1 MNVLVVDDDEE
12 TADFVA
18 RALVRDGFKATV
30 ASDRARAEV
39 ELSAARFDV
48 VVLDV
53 MLPDGSGLELCRAM
67 RAASTTI
74 PVLFLSA
81 RGTVGSRVEGFSA
94 GGDDYLPKPFA
105 VRELVARVRAL
116 ARRGP
121 LSRPQRTNLGGVII
135 DLLARR
141 AERDGEELPLTAREW
156 AVLELLLARAGQ
168 VVPFDDL
175 LEALWGES
183 TARARAS
190 LEVIMTRL
198 RRKLNGGAPNRVI
211 RNVRGVGYRLDL
223 P

>member
-1 MNVLVVDDDEE
+1 MNVLVVEDDEE
-12 TADFVA
+12 TSDFVA
-18 RALVRDGFKATV
+18 RALAREGITATI
-30 ASDRARAEV
+30 AADRARAEV
-39 ELSAARFDV
+39 ELSGGRFDV

-53 MLPDGSGLELCRAM
+53 MLPDGSGLELCRSM
-67 RAASTTI
+67 RAAASTI

-81 RGTVGSRVEGFSA
+81 RGTVGSRVEGLSA

-116 ARRGP
+116 GRRGP
-121 LSRPQRTNLGGVII
+121 LSRPARTNLGGVSI

-168 VVPFDDL
+168 VIPFDEL

-198 RRKLNGGAPNRVI
+198 RKKLNGGAANRVI
-211 RNVRGVGYRLDL
+211 RNVRAVGYRLDL

>member
-18 RALVRDGFKATV
+18 RALDREGFVTTI

-39 ELSAARFDV
+39 EMTARRFDV

-53 MLPDGSGLELCRAM
+53 MLPDGSGVDLCRSM
-67 RAASTTI
+67 RASSSTT

-81 RGTVGSRVEGFSA
+81 RGTVGARVEGLSA

-105 VRELVARVRAL
+105 VKELVARVRAL
-116 ARRGP
+116 GRRGP
-121 LSRPQRTNLGGVII
+121 LSRPERTVVGGVTI

-141 AERDGEELPLTAREW
+141 AERAGQELPLTAREW
-156 AVLELLLARAGQ
+156 AILELLLARAGH
-168 VVPFDDL
+168 VVPFDEL

-183 TARARAS
+183 TTRARAS

-198 RRKLNGGAPNRVI
+198 RKKLHDGTANRVI

-223 P
+223 A

>member
-18 RALVRDGFKATV
+18 RALDREGFVTTI
-30 ASDRARAEV
+30 ASDRARAEA
-39 ELSAARFDV
+39 EMTARRFDV

-53 MLPDGSGLELCRAM
+53 MLPDGSGVDLCRSM
-67 RAASTTI
+67 RASSSTT

-81 RGTVGSRVEGFSA
+81 RGTVGARVEGLSA

-105 VRELVARVRAL
+105 VKELVARVRAL
-116 ARRGP
+116 GRRGP
-121 LSRPQRTNLGGVII
+121 LSRPERTVVGGVTI

-141 AERDGEELPLTAREW
+141 AERAGEELPLTAREW
-156 AVLELLLARAGQ
+156 AILELLLARAGH
-168 VVPFDDL
+168 VVPFDEL

-183 TARARAS
+183 TTRARAS

-198 RRKLNGGAPNRVI
+198 RKKLHDGTANRVI

-223 P
+223 A

>member
-18 RALVRDGFKATV
+18 RALIREGFQTTV
-30 ASDRARAEV
+30 ASDRARAEL
-39 ELSAARFDV
+39 ELARGRFDV

-53 MLPDGSGLELCRAM
+53 MLSDESGLDLCRSM
-67 RAASTTI
+67 RAASLAI

-81 RGTVGSRVEGFSA
+81 RGTVGARVEGLSA

-116 ARRGP
+116 GRRGP
-121 LSRPQRTNLGGVII
+121 LSRPERTNLGGITV

-141 AERDGEELPLTAREW
+141 AERSGEELPLTAREW
-156 AVLELLLARAGQ
+156 AVLELLLARAGH
-168 VVPFDDL
+168 VVAFDEL

-183 TARARAS
+183 TTRARAS

-198 RRKLNGGAPNRVI
+198 RKKLDDGSAHRLI
-211 RNVRGVGYRLDL
+211 RNVRAVGYRLDL

>member
-1 MNVLVVDDDEE
+1 MNVLVVEDDEE

-18 RALVRDGFKATV
+18 RALAREGITTTV

-39 ELSAARFDV
+39 ELSGGRFDV

-53 MLPDGSGLELCRAM
+53 MLPDGSGIDLCRSM
-67 RAASTTI
+67 RAASSMT

-81 RGTVGSRVEGFSA
+81 RGAVGSRVEGLSA

-105 VRELVARVRAL
+105 IRELVARVRAL
-116 ARRGP
+116 GRRGP
-121 LSRPQRTNLGGVII
+121 LSRPERTNLGGVII

-183 TARARAS
+183 TPRARAS

-198 RRKLNGGAPNRVI
+198 RKKLNGGAANRVI
-211 RNVRGVGYRLDL
+211 RNVRAVGYRLDL

>member
-1 MNVLVVDDDEE
+1 MNVLVVEDDEE

-18 RALVRDGFKATV
+18 RALARDGLKVTL
-30 ASDRARAEV
+30 ASDRAHAEA
-39 ELSAARFDV
+39 ELTAGRFDV

-53 MLPDGSGLELCRAM
+53 MLPDGNGIDLCRAM
-67 RAASTTI
+67 RAGSSTA

-81 RGTVGSRVEGFSA
+81 RGTVGARVEGLSA

-116 ARRGP
+116 GRRGP
-121 LSRPQRTNLGGVII
+121 LSRPERTNVGGVSI

-156 AVLELLLARAGQ
+156 SVLELLLARAGQ
-168 VVPFDDL
+168 VVLFEEMLD
-175 LEALWGES
+175 ALWGES

-198 RRKLNGGAPNRVI
+198 RKKLNGGATNRVI
-211 RNVRGVGYRLDL
+211 RNVRGLGYRLDR

>member
-1 MNVLVVDDDEE
+1 MKVLVVEDDDE
-12 TADFVA
+12 TSDFVA
-18 RALVRDGFKATV
+18 RALAREGIVATV
-30 ASDRARAEV
+30 APDRARAET
-39 ELSAARFDV
+39 ELGAKRFDV

-53 MLPDGSGLELCRAM
+53 MLPDGSGIDLCRAM
-67 RAASTTI
+67 RAASSTT

-81 RGTVGSRVEGFSA
+81 RGAVGSRVEGLSA

-116 ARRGP
+116 GRRGP
-121 LSRPQRTNLGGVII
+121 LSRPAQTNLGGVTI

-141 AERDGEELPLTAREW
+141 AERDGAELPLTAREW

-168 VVPFDDL
+168 VVPFDEL
-175 LEALWGES
+175 LDALWGGA

-198 RRKLNGGAPNRVI
+198 RKKLSGGAQASVI
-211 RNVRGVGYRLDL
+211 QNVRTIGYRLD

>member
-18 RALVRDGFKATV
+18 RALDREGFVTTI

-39 ELSAARFDV
+39 ELAERRFDV

-53 MLPDGSGLELCRAM
+53 MLPDGSGVDLCRTM
-67 RAASTTI
+67 RASSSTT

-81 RGTVGSRVEGFSA
+81 RGTVGARVEGLSA

-105 VRELVARVRAL
+105 VKELVARVRAL
-116 ARRGP
+116 GRRGP
-121 LSRPQRTNLGGVII
+121 LSRPERTVVGGVSI

-156 AVLELLLARAGQ
+156 AILELLLARAGH
-168 VVPFDDL
+168 VVPFDEL
-175 LEALWGES
+175 LDALWGES
-183 TARARAS
+183 TTRARAS

-198 RRKLNGGAPNRVI
+198 RKKLHDGTTNRVI

-223 P
+223 A